1 MAMFVGIDGIRG
13 GWVAVYLD
21 KGRQRSDHA
30 CRLESLLVSPT
41 HGAFTCSS
49 FPFSTDRARANF
61 FDFCETA
68 CFGVYLV
75 VGSPAFAP

>member
-21 KGRQRSDHA
+21 KGGQHFDHA

-41 HGAFTCSS
+41 HGAFYVQQFS
-49 FPFSTDRARANF
+49 FF
-61 FDFCETA
+61 
-68 CFGVYLV
+68 Y
-75 VGSPAFAP
+75 

>member
-41 HGAFTCSS
+41 HGAFYVQQFS
-49 FPFSTDRARANF
+49 FF
-61 FDFCETA
+61 
-68 CFGVYLV
+68 Y
-75 VGSPAFAP
+75 